1 MLAYTYI
8 EHGKFGL
15 LEKPIPVLE
24 DARDAIVRVTL
35 GSICTSDLHI
45 KHGSVP
51 RAVPGITVGHEMVGI
66 VEQVGAEVE
75 SVKPGDRVT
84 VNVETF
90 CGKCFF
96 CRHGYVNNCTD
107 TNGGWALGCR
117 IDGGQAEYVRVP
129 YADQGLNRIPDTVSD
144 EQALLVGDVLATG
157 FWAARI
163 SEITEED
170 TVLIIGAG
178 PTGICTLL
186 CSMLK
191 KPRRIIVCEQSA
203 ERIRFVREHYP
214 EVLVIGPENCKDFV
228 RKHSDHG
235 GADVVLEVA
244 GTEDTFRLAWECARP
259 NAIVTIVADLT
270 LKISFKAYLFQ
281 SARNRCLNA
290 LRDEKDT
297 VPIEGGEEYGYALA
311 ADTSVE
317 MEELNRLIEEAVCSL
332 PDKCGQVYRKSREEG
347 KTNQEIA
354 GEMGISVKTVEA
366 QITKALKHIKKFL
379 GEQYT
384 YLF

>member
-1 MLAYTYI
+1 MTHHL
-8 EHGKFGL
+8 GL
-15 LEKPIPVLE
+15 TLIPIPIIFLINFE
-24 DARDAIVRVTL
+24 
-35 GSICTSDLHI
+35 
-45 KHGSVP
+45 
-51 RAVPGITVGHEMVGI
+51 
-66 VEQVGAEVE
+66 EQII
-75 SVKPGDRVT
+75 
-84 VNVETF
+84 
-90 CGKCFF
+90 
-96 CRHGYVNNCTD
+96 
-107 TNGGWALGCR
+107 L
-117 IDGGQAEYVRVP
+117 
-129 YADQGLNRIPDTVSD
+129 VS
-144 EQALLVGDVLATG
+144 L
-157 FWAARI
+157 
-163 SEITEED
+163 
-170 TVLIIGAG
+170 
-178 PTGICTLL
+178 P
-186 CSMLK
+186 LK
-191 KPRRIIVCEQSA
+191 KPLSNITSICLQKMISYCYKQDDEKAFKHLFDTYFVSLC
-203 ERIRFVREHYP
+203 RFMSLYLRDKQEI
-214 EVLVIGPENCKDFV
+214 EE
-228 RKHSDHG
+228 
-235 GADVVLEVA
+235 
-244 GTEDTFRLAWECARP
+244 LALSIFMNLWEGR
-259 NAIVTIVADLT
+259 ADLT

>member
-1 MLAYTYI
+1 MPAEDDILLLQLIKQDDEKAFKHLFDTYFVSLCRFMSLYMRDKQEIEELA
-8 EHGKFGL
+8 L
-15 LEKPIPVLE
+15 
-24 DARDAIVRVTL
+24 
-35 GSICTSDLHI
+35 SIFMNL
-45 KHGSVP
+45 
-51 RAVPGITVGHEMVGI
+51 
-66 VEQVGAEVE
+66 
-75 SVKPGDRVT
+75 
-84 VNVETF
+84 
-90 CGKCFF
+90 
-96 CRHGYVNNCTD
+96 
-107 TNGGWALGCR
+107 
-117 IDGGQAEYVRVP
+117 
-129 YADQGLNRIPDTVSD
+129 
-144 EQALLVGDVLATG
+144 
-157 FWAARI
+157 
-163 SEITEED
+163 
-170 TVLIIGAG
+170 
-178 PTGICTLL
+178 
-186 CSMLK
+186 
-191 KPRRIIVCEQSA
+191 
-203 ERIRFVREHYP
+203 
-214 EVLVIGPENCKDFV
+214 
-228 RKHSDHG
+228 
-235 GADVVLEVA
+235 
-244 GTEDTFRLAWECARP
+244 WEGR
-259 NAIVTIVADLT
+259 ADLT

>member
-1 MLAYTYI
+1 MPAEDDILLLQLIKQDDEKAFKHLFDTY
-8 EHGKFGL
+8 FVSL
-15 LEKPIPVLE
+15 CRFMSL
-24 DARDAIVRVTL
+24 
-35 GSICTSDLHI
+35 SIFMNL
-45 KHGSVP
+45 
-51 RAVPGITVGHEMVGI
+51 
-66 VEQVGAEVE
+66 
-75 SVKPGDRVT
+75 
-84 VNVETF
+84 
-90 CGKCFF
+90 
-96 CRHGYVNNCTD
+96 
-107 TNGGWALGCR
+107 
-117 IDGGQAEYVRVP
+117 
-129 YADQGLNRIPDTVSD
+129 
-144 EQALLVGDVLATG
+144 
-157 FWAARI
+157 
-163 SEITEED
+163 
-170 TVLIIGAG
+170 
-178 PTGICTLL
+178 
-186 CSMLK
+186 
-191 KPRRIIVCEQSA
+191 
-203 ERIRFVREHYP
+203 
-214 EVLVIGPENCKDFV
+214 
-228 RKHSDHG
+228 
-235 GADVVLEVA
+235 
-244 GTEDTFRLAWECARP
+244 WEGR
-259 NAIVTIVADLT
+259 ADLT

>member
-1 MLAYTYI
+1 MPAEDDILLLQLIKQDDEKAFKHLFDTYFVSLCRFMSLYLRDKQEIEELA
-8 EHGKFGL
+8 L
-15 LEKPIPVLE
+15 S
-24 DARDAIVRVTL
+24 IV
-35 GSICTSDLHI
+35 
-45 KHGSVP
+45 
-51 RAVPGITVGHEMVGI
+51 M
-66 VEQVGAEVE
+66 
-75 SVKPGDRVT
+75 
-84 VNVETF
+84 
-90 CGKCFF
+90 
-96 CRHGYVNNCTD
+96 
-107 TNGGWALGCR
+107 
-117 IDGGQAEYVRVP
+117 
-129 YADQGLNRIPDTVSD
+129 
-144 EQALLVGDVLATG
+144 
-157 FWAARI
+157 
-163 SEITEED
+163 
-170 TVLIIGAG
+170 
-178 PTGICTLL
+178 
-186 CSMLK
+186 
-191 KPRRIIVCEQSA
+191 
-203 ERIRFVREHYP
+203 
-214 EVLVIGPENCKDFV
+214 
-228 RKHSDHG
+228 
-235 GADVVLEVA
+235 
-244 GTEDTFRLAWECARP
+244 
-259 NAIVTIVADLT
+259 T